1 MYLKKRKRTSKS
13 SHEVI
18 PALVP
23 EALTPGYQEDLVRLL
38 YQNRSFLSKI
48 AVYLKPEE
56 HFDFAHLKW
65 LARSAMDFY
74 NIYKICP
81 EKRSILTVLETS
93 YNQNELSDPV
103 YRTVTEFIDEID
115 NPVSDE
121 NFAIDMIQNW
131 MSHQTILKRLT
142 RMVEICATSRDRTG
156 LQEEAV
162 GICSIG
168 LNFGQTAESY
178 VESTDNALLHRKS
191 ANSEVVPSGLPLD
204 THTQYGGMSKQHV
217 CVVLAATNVGKTSAL
232 VHIGASAVEAG
243 HTVAHIV
250 LESPKEE
257 LRLRYDAAFC
267 DMPMHMIPQNDWLVR
282 ETALKMKEKTGDP
295 LHYERFSPGAL
306 TPLRIRH
313 WLNQLIADGN
323 RPDVLIV
330 DSADDMI
337 PNSGNTD
344 RPYADMDQV
353 YLGLIQIA
361 EEYNVVLWTSS
372 QANRDAMEAETVT
385 LRMVGD
391 SLKKVQRASFV
402 VALCQSFQESMCT
415 PMQGRLYLAKNRW
428 GRKNIM
434 EKVYYRWERQ
444 RIVPIGDVDDVHTI
458 S

>member
-1 MYLKKRKRTSKS
+1 
-13 SHEVI
+13 
-18 PALVP
+18 
-23 EALTPGYQEDLVRLL
+23 
-38 YQNRSFLSKI
+38 
-48 AVYLKPEE
+48 
-56 HFDFAHLKW
+56 
-65 LARSAMDFY
+65 MDFH
-74 NIYKICP
+74 NIYKHCP
-81 EKRSILTVLETS
+81 DKRSIQTVLETS
-93 YNQNELSDPV
+93 HKNKEIEEPV
-103 YRTVTEFIDEID
+103 YRMVSEFMEEMDQPVKDEK
-115 NPVSDE
+115 
-121 NFAIDMIQNW
+121 FAIDMIQNW
-131 MSHQTILKRLT
+131 MSHQAILKRLT
-142 RMVEICATSRDRTG
+142 KMVEVCSTTRDRSVI
-156 LQEEAV
+156 QEEAV

-168 LNFGQTAESY
+168 INFGQTADSY
-178 VESTDNALLHRKS
+178 IDSTDNALLQRKS
-191 ANSEVVPSGLPLD
+191 ANSEAVPSGMPLD
-204 THTQYGGMSKQHV
+204 EYTQYGGMAKQHV

-243 HTVAHIV
+243 YNVAHIV

-282 ETALKMKEKTGDP
+282 ETAKKLSVDGRDP
-295 LHYERFSPGAL
+295 LHYERFSPGSL

-313 WLNQLIADGN
+313 WLNQLIADGK

-337 PNSGNTD
+337 PDGGPGD

-402 VALCQSFQESMCT
+402 
-415 PMQGRLYLAKNRW
+415 
-428 GRKNIM
+428 
-434 EKVYYRWERQ
+434 
-444 RIVPIGDVDDVHTI
+444 
-458 S
+458 